1 MNSEY
6 IWIIAVV
13 VLIVIVLKFGKSQP
27 SLVDVTENDI
37 IEAIKNKQKVTAIK
51 YYRSL
56 HGVGL
61 KEAKDAVENI
71 ASKL

>member
-1 MNSEY
+1 MDIEY
-6 IWIIAVV
+6 IWISAAV

-27 SLVDVTENDI
+27 PLANVTEDDI
-37 IEAIKNKQKVTAIK
+37 IEAVKNKQKVTAIK

-61 KEAKDAVENI
+61 KEAKDAVDNL